1 MKYKFEILLLC
12 FLMSFCTACGN
23 SETEKENNDN
33 TYVETECIEENETN
47 VPSQMENNN
56 TLKEEESEKELSFY
70 VGEYNSYD
78 IDEPMLQIKQ
88 NDDETYLIQIGIYRL
103 TQLDE
108 CIGIEVGDRIEFST
122 TEWGEDNE
130 ITGTI
135 TVDNDIATIVL
146 WAEWSDTWFKDGN
159 EYQYYKTS
167 NIPNIYSE

>member
-23 SETEKENNDN
+23 SET
-33 TYVETECIEENETN
+33 
-47 VPSQMENNN
+47 
-56 TLKEEESEKELSFY
+56 EKELSFY

-135 TVDNDIATIVL
+135 TVDNDIATVVL
-146 WAEWSDTWFKDGN
+146 WAEWSDTWFKDEN